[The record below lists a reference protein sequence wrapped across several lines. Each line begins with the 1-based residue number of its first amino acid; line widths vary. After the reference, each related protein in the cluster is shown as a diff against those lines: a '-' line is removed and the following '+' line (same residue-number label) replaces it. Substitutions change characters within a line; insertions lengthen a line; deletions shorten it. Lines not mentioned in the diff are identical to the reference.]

1 MAYSNPFKFYNKLN
15 MVKYGMPYI
24 TIDCQR
30 FNKKNLHTFG
40 LEVFL
45 LV

>member
-30 FNKKNLHTFG
+30 FNKKNLDI
-40 LEVFL
+40 EVIFSKKPR
-45 LV
+45 

>member
-1 MAYSNPFKFYNKLN
+1 

>member
-1 MAYSNPFKFYNKLN
+1 

-24 TIDCQR
+24 AIDCQR
-30 FNKKNLHTFG
+30 FNKKTST
-40 LEVFL
+40 L